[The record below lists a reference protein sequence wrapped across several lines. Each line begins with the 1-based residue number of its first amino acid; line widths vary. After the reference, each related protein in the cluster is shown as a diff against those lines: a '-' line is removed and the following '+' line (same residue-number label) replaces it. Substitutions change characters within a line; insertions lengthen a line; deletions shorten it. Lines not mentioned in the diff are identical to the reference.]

1 MVSKASIGKTTLSA
15 QAYKALR
22 SSILNQRLQ
31 AGSKLV
37 VRVLAEDLGLS
48 PTPIKSALSTLEQEG
63 LVLYIPHQGYLVP
76 QFDVG
81 DVEEIYALREVIEG
95 LAARLAAQRADNKRF
110 LKRLEQN
117 LDKQQACSAIQLDRY
132 GDLDLA
138 FHQTLWKASKNSR
151 LLAVASAF
159 QHQVRLFINPIAR
172 VAGRLSASKEE
183 HASTFEAI
191 VAQDA
196 ERAEAIMRSHIHQA
210 GLALRSHLQ
219 GSNSR
224 SDRLNRSEI

>member
-1 MVSKASIGKTTLSA
+1 MVLKSSIGRTTLSE

-22 SSILNQRLQ
+22 SAILNQKLQ
-31 AGSKLV
+31 TGSKLV
-37 VRVLAEDLGLS
+37 VRILAEDLGLS
-48 PTPIKSALSTLEQEG
+48 PTPIKAALSSLEQEG
-63 LVLYIPHQGYLVP
+63 LVLYTPHQGYLVP
-76 QFDVG
+76 QFDVCDG
-81 DVEEIYALREVIEG
+81 EEIYALREVIEG

-117 LDKQQACSAIQLDRY
+117 LYNQRACSAAQLDHY

-172 VAGRLSASKEE
+172 VAGRLSASKKE
-183 HASTFEAI
+183 HTDTFEAI

-210 GLALRSHLQ
+210 GLALQSYLQ
-219 GSNSR
+219 GHDHNDNSTKR
-224 SDRLNRSEI
+224 